1 MRQEYKLGDSTN
13 PNVTNTQ
20 TPNTFQASLWWQP
33 SVIEII
39 NLTSNPLFVNER
51 RLLPSATSYD
61 IPVAPGAT
69 LRLPTDSTEFA
80 GFLPLAPALTDLT
93 AIIKIIFENDG
104 SA

>member
-1 MRQEYKLGDSTN
+1 MREEWKLGDTTN

-20 TPNTFQASLWWQP
+20 TPNTFQTSLHWQP
-33 SVIEII
+33 QVIEVI
-39 NLTSNPLFVNER
+39 NLTSNPVFINER

-80 GFLPLAPALTDLT
+80 AFLPLTPALSDLT
-93 AIIKIIFENDG
+93 TIVKVIFESDG